1 MADFIE
7 DAELDSP
14 RRRDRALEELRARK
28 WKRLN
33 APNKKPR
40 TDIDVMASVRDSLMR
55 YAATWRALADK

>member
-1 MADFIE
+1 MADFVD

-14 RRRDRALEELRARK
+14 RRADKALEELRARK

-40 TDIDVMASVRDSLMR
+40 TDIDVMADVRESLVK
-55 YAATWRALADK
+55 YAATWQALAER